1 MEKKIDEN
9 KDNFLKEDTFIFKKY
24 KPIKKIGIGAFG
36 DIYSVIDLNYKK
48 SFAMKTEN
56 IEAEPKSLESEAYY
70 LYNLQGGLG
79 IPKIIT
85 YGHIKKYNILIETL
99 LNESL
104 YNIFI
109 KNDKYCSLI
118 DICLIGIQMLDRLEW
133 IHSKNILYRDV
144 KPENCLIGL
153 KDPNLIY
160 IVDFG
165 LCKRY
170 RSSKTGKHIPLRQT
184 GKFSGTMEYASSYV
198 LKGNESSRRDDLISL
213 GYMLIFLFKKNL
225 PWKISIKEINREKYL
240 ELINK
245 KETNDNGL
253 LFTNLPQEFVDYII
267 YTNNLKFEQA
277 PDYSYLSSLFKSI
290 IFKMN
295 LNYNK
300 LSFSWISKSNKLVK
314 NKINSKLLISNN
326 QIGLANIKEL
336 KTKKINERE
345 KNKQKT
351 IINNDDN
358 FEKQKKLSFMKYK
371 KLNNELSDHSLSSNQ
386 MNSNTIIKYLNN
398 DKKASNYR
406 TLNDNSINLFNN
418 IKKNKKIII
427 NIKNYQNNNFHDD
440 IYLNNTD
447 SKKVYLNKMN
457 LNKMKEINDFKNN
470 NLNKND
476 CQILFGNKAFP
487 KKSYTPNP
495 INFNK
500 NSISEKVYLKYNT
513 DDILN
518 NYIDKKMENI
528 INNNLL
534 KNQNRNKIKKKKI
547 YEIKLKSYISPINQI
562 ALKSEIKNFKY
573 LKTDSQ
579 IQKINI
585 PNVDNL
591 LQMNITYKSPLLK
604 INENE
609 ENINYKISVNEIKNN
624 Y

>member
-1 MEKKIDEN
+1 MSKSFPRIDDSFLT
-9 KDNFLKEDTFIFKKY
+9 DNEYIFKKY

-36 DIYSVIDLNYKK
+36 DIYSVIDLNYNK

-56 IEAEPKSLESEAYY
+56 IEAEPKSLELEAYY

-225 PWKISIKEINREKYL
+225 PWKISIKGINRTKYL

-253 LFTNLPQEFVDYII
+253 LFKNLPQEFVEYIM

-277 PDYSYLSSLFKSI
+277 PDYSYLNSLFKRI

-300 LSFSWISKSNKLVK
+300 LSFSWINKPNKLEK
-314 NKINSKLLISNN
+314 NQRNSKLVISNN
-326 QIGLANIKEL
+326 QIGTNNKEL
-336 KTKKINERE
+336 KSKKIKERE
-345 KNKQKT
+345 INKQKPIT
-351 IINNDDN
+351 NNNDN
-358 FEKQKKLSFMKYK
+358 FKKQKKLSFMKYK
-371 KLNNELSDHSLSSNQ
+371 KLNDELSDKSLSSNQ
-386 MNSNTIIKYLNN
+386 MNSNTIIKYSNN
-398 DKKASNYR
+398 DKMASNYQ

-427 NIKNYQNNNFHDD
+427 NIKNYQNNNLHDD
-440 IYLNNTD
+440 IYLNNTN
-447 SKKVYLNKMN
+447 SKKVYFNKMN

-476 CQILFGNKAFP
+476 CQTLFGNKAFL

-495 INFNK
+495 INFYK
-500 NSISEKVYLKYNT
+500 NSISDKVYLKYNT
-513 DDILN
+513 DDIFN
-518 NYIDKKMENI
+518 NFIDKKMENI
-528 INNNLL
+528 ITNNFL
-534 KNQNRNKIKKKKI
+534 KIQNRNKINKKKI
-547 YEIKLKSYISPINQI
+547 YEIKFKSYISPINQI
-562 ALKSEIKNFKY
+562 DLKSEIKNFKY
-573 LKTDSQ
+573 LKTDSH

-604 INENE
+604 IDENE
-609 ENINYKISVNEIKNN
+609 ENRNYKSPIKEIKTN

>member
-1 MEKKIDEN
+1 MYMEKKIDDN

-24 KPIKKIGIGAFG
+24 KPIRKIGIGAFG
-36 DIYSVIDLNYKK
+36 DIYSVIDLNYKT
-48 SFAMKTEN
+48 SFAMKTEK
-56 IEAEPKSLESEAYY
+56 IEAEPKSLETEAYY
-70 LYNLQGGLG
+70 LYNLQGGIG

-104 YNIFI
+104 YNIYI
-109 KNDKYCSLI
+109 KNNKYCSLI
-118 DICLIGIQMLDRLEW
+118 DICLIGVQMLERLEW

-153 KDPNLIY
+153 KNPNLIY

-170 RSSKTGKHIPLRQT
+170 RSSKTGKHIPMRQT
-184 GKFSGTMEYASSYV
+184 GKFNGTMEYASSYV

-213 GYMLIFLFKKNL
+213 GYMLIFLFKKYL
-225 PWKISIKEINREKYL
+225 PWKISLKEINRTKYL

-245 KETNDNGL
+245 KESNDNGL
-253 LFTNLPQEFVDYII
+253 LFKNLPQEIVEYII

-300 LSFSWISKSNKLVK
+300 LSFSWITKPNKEAQ
-314 NKINSKLLISNN
+314 NMTNSKLLISNN
-326 QIGLANIKEL
+326 QIGLTNIKEL
-336 KTKKINERE
+336 KTKKINQRE
-345 KNKQKT
+345 MNEQKP
-351 IINNDDN
+351 IINNNDI
-358 FEKQKKLSFMKYK
+358 FGKQKKLNFMKYK
-371 KLNNELSDHSLSSNQ
+371 KLNDEKSNKSLYSNQ
-386 MNSNTIIKYLNN
+386 VNYNTSIKLSNN
-398 DKKASNYR
+398 DKKANNNQAS
-406 TLNDNSINLFNN
+406 NDNSVNLFNN

-427 NIKNYQNNNFHDD
+427 NIKNYQNNNFHDE
-440 IYLNNTD
+440 IYLNNTN
-447 SKKVYLNKMN
+447 SKKVYLNKM
-457 LNKMKEINDFKNN
+457 KKIIDFKNN

-476 CQILFGNKAFP
+476 YQKLFGNKTLLQ
-487 KKSYTPNP
+487 KSYTPNP
-495 INFNK
+495 INIYK
-500 NSISEKVYLKYNT
+500 NSKSEKIYLKYNT
-513 DDILN
+513 DDIFN
-518 NYIDKKMENI
+518 NFIDKNMENI
-528 INNNLL
+528 ITNNLL
-534 KNQNRNKIKKKKI
+534 TIQNRNKSKKKKI
-547 YEIKLKSYISPINQI
+547 YEIKFKSYISPINQI
-562 ALKSEIKNFKY
+562 DLKSEIKNFKY
-573 LKTDSQ
+573 LKTDYL
-579 IQKINI
+579 IEKMKI

-609 ENINYKISVNEIKNN
+609 EKRNYKRPINAIKNN

>member
-1 MEKKIDEN
+1 MYMEKKIDDN

-24 KPIKKIGIGAFG
+24 KPIRKIGIGAFG
-36 DIYSVIDLNYKK
+36 DIYSVIDLNYKT
-48 SFAMKTEN
+48 SFAMKTEK
-56 IEAEPKSLESEAYY
+56 IEAEPKSLETEAYY
-70 LYNLQGGLG
+70 LYNLQGGIG

-104 YNIFI
+104 YNIYI
-109 KNDKYCSLI
+109 KNNKYCSLI
-118 DICLIGIQMLDRLEW
+118 DICLIGVQMLERLEW

-153 KDPNLIY
+153 KNPNLIY

-170 RSSKTGKHIPLRQT
+170 RSSKTGKHIPMRQT
-184 GKFSGTMEYASSYV
+184 GKFNGTMEYASSYV

-213 GYMLIFLFKKNL
+213 GYMLIFLFKKYL
-225 PWKISIKEINREKYL
+225 PWKISLKEINRTKYL

-245 KETNDNGL
+245 KESNDNGL
-253 LFTNLPQEFVDYII
+253 LFKNLPQEIVEYII

-300 LSFSWISKSNKLVK
+300 LSFSWITKPNKEAQ
-314 NKINSKLLISNN
+314 NMTNSKLLISNN
-326 QIGLANIKEL
+326 QIGLTNIKEL
-336 KTKKINERE
+336 KTKKINQRE
-345 KNKQKT
+345 MNEQKP
-351 IINNDDN
+351 IINNNDI
-358 FEKQKKLSFMKYK
+358 FGKQKKLNFMKYK
-371 KLNNELSDHSLSSNQ
+371 KLNDEKSNKSLYSNQ
-386 MNSNTIIKYLNN
+386 VNYNTSIKLSNN
-398 DKKASNYR
+398 DKKANNNQAS
-406 TLNDNSINLFNN
+406 NDNSVNLFNN

-427 NIKNYQNNNFHDD
+427 NIKNYQNNNFHDE
-440 IYLNNTD
+440 IYLNNTN
-447 SKKVYLNKMN
+447 SKKVYLNKM
-457 LNKMKEINDFKNN
+457 KKIIDFKNN

-476 CQILFGNKAFP
+476 YQKLFGNKTLLQ
-487 KKSYTPNP
+487 KSYTPNP
-495 INFNK
+495 INIYK
-500 NSISEKVYLKYNT
+500 NSKSEKIYLKYNT
-513 DDILN
+513 DDIFN
-518 NYIDKKMENI
+518 NFIDKNMENI
-528 INNNLL
+528 ITNNLL
-534 KNQNRNKIKKKKI
+534 TIQNRNKSKKKKI
-547 YEIKLKSYISPINQI
+547 YEIKFKSYISPINQI
-562 ALKSEIKNFKY
+562 DLKSEIKNFKY
-573 LKTDSQ
+573 LKTDYL
-579 IQKINI
+579 IEKMKI

-609 ENINYKISVNEIKNN
+609 GKRNYKRPINAIKNN